1 MDPVTALVVSAALI
15 VGNGLFVA
23 AEYALVS
30 ARRTR
35 IESLSK
41 RGSRP
46 ARLMQSVYKDF
57 STYVAGAQIAITML
71 GIGIGAF
78 TEPWVAAHLQQ
89 LIGSALPTVV
99 SRGLS
104 LILVT
109 FVLVI
114 VGELI
119 PKYLAL
125 AAPEKWGLALVGPL
139 MLVVKVLRPLVW
151 LVGKSGQLILKP
163 FGIDTSKS
171 MQGDITKE
179 ELGMMLRA
187 SSADLFDEEHAQV
200 VSKALRLDR
209 LDASDIM
216 IHRLDIKWID
226 VDTPRETLL
235 ERLGELNHS
244 RVPACR
250 GDIDEVAGIVYLQ
263 DVARRYNEPDF
274 ALESILRP
282 VEVIP
287 ENLTLSRAVNRM
299 REAHTQILI
308 VVDEYGGTSGLIT
321 LEDIIEEVFGELED
335 QTERQRPPIERLSQT
350 RLTARA
356 DVRYDELLQFLGL
369 EVDDEAEPVTLA
381 TMLVNGLGRVPK
393 LGDTI
398 EIPIGRLRVENMA
411 RRRITRVWVQLS
423 RETVS
428 SEV

>member
-1 MDPVTALVVSAALI
+1 MTALVVSAALI

-35 IESLSK
+35 IETLAK

-46 ARLMQSVYKDF
+46 ARLLQSVYRDF
-57 STYVAGAQIAITML
+57 PSYVAGWQIAITML

-78 TEPWVAAHLQQ
+78 TEPWVAERLQD
-89 LIGSALPTVV
+89 LIGSSLPAVV
-99 SRGLS
+99 SRALS

-109 FVLVI
+109 FTLVI
-114 VGELI
+114 LGELI

-139 MLVVKVLRPLVW
+139 MVVVKILKPLVW

-163 FGIDTSKS
+163 FGIDTSKGAE
-171 MQGDITKE
+171 GDITKE
-179 ELGMMLRA
+179 ELAMMLRA
-187 SSADLFDEEHAQV
+187 GSAELFDEEHAQV
-200 VSKALRLDR
+200 VNKALRLDR

-226 VDTPRETLL
+226 VETPKEGLL

-263 DVARRYNEPDF
+263 DVVRRFNDPDF
-274 ALESILRP
+274 SLESILRP

-299 REAHTQILI
+299 RDAHTQILI

-335 QTERQRPPIERLSQT
+335 QTESQRPPIERLSPT

-356 DVRYDELLQFLGL
+356 DVRWDELLQFLGL
-369 EVDDEAEPVTLA
+369 DLDEDAEPVTLA

-398 EIPIGRLRVENMA
+398 EVPIGKLRVENMA

-423 RETVS
+423 RETGSPVS
-428 SEV
+428 

>member
-15 VGNGLFVA
+15 LGNGLFVA
-23 AEYALVS
+23 VEYALVS

-35 IESLSK
+35 IEALSK

-57 STYVAGAQIAITML
+57 PTYVAGWQIAITML

-78 TEPWVAAHLQQ
+78 TEPWVAERLESQ
-89 LIGSALPTVV
+89 IGAALPVVV
-99 SRGLS
+99 SRALS

-139 MLVVKVLRPLVW
+139 MIVVKILRPLVW

-163 FGIDTSKS
+163 FGIDTAKVAEA
-171 MQGDITKE
+171 DITKE
-179 ELGMMLRA
+179 ELAMMLRA
-187 SSADLFDEEHAQV
+187 GSADLFDEEHAQV

-226 VDTPRETLL
+226 VETPRDVLL
-235 ERLGELNHS
+235 EKLGELSHS

-263 DVARRYNEPDF
+263 DVARKYHDPAF
-274 ALESILRP
+274 TLESILRP

-335 QTERQRPPIERLSQT
+335 QTERQRPPIERLSAT

-369 EVDDEAEPVTLA
+369 EVDEEAEPVTLA
-381 TMLVNGLGRVPK
+381 TLLVNGLGRVPK

-398 EIPIGRLRVENMA
+398 EIPIGKLRVENMA

-423 RETVS
+423 REA
-428 SEV
+428 EGGQ

>member
-23 AEYALVS
+23 AEYAFVS

-35 IESLSK
+35 IESLGK
-41 RGSRP
+41 RGNRP
-46 ARLMQSVYKDF
+46 ARLMQGVYKDF
-57 STYVAGAQIAITML
+57 PSYVAGWQIAITML

-78 TEPWVAAHLQQ
+78 TEPWVAERLQD
-89 LIGSALPTVV
+89 LIGTALPTVV
-99 SRGLS
+99 SRALS
-104 LILVT
+104 LIFVT

-139 MLVVKVLRPLVW
+139 VVVVKVLKPLVW

-163 FGIDTSKS
+163 FGIDTAKGGD
-171 MQGDITKE
+171 GDITKE
-179 ELGMMLRA
+179 ELAMMLRA
-187 SSADLFDEEHAQV
+187 SSAELFDEEHAQV
-200 VSKALRLDR
+200 VTKALRLDR

-226 VDTPRETLL
+226 VDTPRDSLL
-235 ERLGELNHS
+235 EKLGELNHS

-263 DVARRYNEPDF
+263 DVARKYHEQDF

-335 QTERQRPPIERLSQT
+335 QTESQRPPIERISPSK
-350 RLTARA
+350 LTARA
-356 DVRYDELLQFLGL
+356 DVRYDELLQFLGI
-369 EVDDEAEPVTLA
+369 EADEEADTVTLA

-398 EIPIGRLRVENMA
+398 EVPIGKLRVENMA

-423 RETVS
+423 REKGS
-428 SEV
+428 P